1 MCIRD
6 RLITDSGIIIRTKV
20 SDIPEYGRSASGVII
35 MRLSEGASIAS
46 FAVVNP
52 EDEERE
58 QAAAEDGTETPEAE
72 NSGQEGV

>member
-1 MCIRD
+1 
-6 RLITDSGIIIRTKV
+6 
-20 SDIPEYGRSASGVII
+20 
-35 MRLSEGASIAS
+35 MRLSEGASIVS